1 MKSFVTINFYNSE
14 EVNLWKDNGGIPF
27 SLSKYLGYKSTY
39 VYTGNK
45 NEIINELYQKYADIE
60 YIQRSRNKYITYFNI
75 LKYVWQHANDIDIL
89 NFYFVRSI
97 GILVSYVA
105 KIKNPQIIVYS
116 KLDLDRPH
124 FLEQTAN
131 KTLKRRFKNFIIAYL
146 SRNIDLY
153 TVETEAYVAPLNQL
167 KRFKGKIKYLPNGY
181 FSDLVEIDSNIEKE
195 KIILT
200 VGRLG
205 TYQKNTEM
213 LISAIEDIAPEKLH
227 GWNIY
232 LVGSTT
238 DEFIEWL
245 NKIIVN
251 KPYLKDILVLTGNIG
266 DKKELYTL
274 YARSSVFVLPSR
286 WEGFP
291 LVLPEALYF
300 GCYTLV
306 TNCFDGVID
315 IVKDEYGK
323 IIPNENKRIL
333 QNAIEEI
340 LENKIKY
347 INKAQEISCFAQQK
361 FDWKII
367 ARKLDRYFKEIY
379 ENRLCNKEY

>member
-227 GWNIY
+227 GWKIY

-238 DEFIEWL
+238 DGFIEWL

-286 WEGFP
+286 WESWG
-291 LVLPEALYF
+291 LVLTEAMSF
-300 GCYTLV
+300 ACFPIV
-306 TNCFDGVID
+306 TNCCDAFAEMLDHD
-315 IVKDEYGK
+315 LSL
-323 IIPNENKRIL
+323 IIPNEDDDELKSYIEKIL
-333 QNAIEEI
+333 N
-340 LENKIKY
+340 NKINYFAKG
-347 INKAQEISCFAQQK
+347 QELRCFVKEK

-367 ARKLDRYFKEIY
+367 AIKLDKYFKEIY
-379 ENRLCNKEY
+379 ENRLCNKKY